1 MDFNLNNME
10 QKQGVIEGTP
20 ERLNKLMTE
29 VELNLEVKVSKGK
42 LMFRIRDKVADGHMT
57 KIAIIC

>member
-1 MDFNLNNME
+1 ME
-10 QKQGVIEGTP
+10 QKQGIIEGTP
-20 ERLNKLMTE
+20 ERLNNLMTE